1 MILILIDHD
10 RSKATSRRLKRW
22 QLGANG
28 KLPKTVLLD
37 KENRR
42 EERFMKQT
50 WEDKERDTQK
60 HEAPSASKTCMGL

>member
-1 MILILIDHD
+1 MILIDHGQ
-10 RSKATSRRLKRW
+10 SKATSRRLKRW
-22 QLGANG
+22 QLGA
-28 KLPKTVLLD
+28 KTTASSL
-37 KENRR
+37 KACCRR